1 MMIEHDG
8 IHVRNN
14 MHGGMHRAYLDAC
27 KCFLCIICVA
37 QEQAAVPAL
46 TGPWSS

>member
-1 MMIEHDG
+1 M
-8 IHVRNN
+8 RNS
-14 MHGGMHRAYLDAC
+14 MQGGMHHAYLDAC
-27 KCFLCIICVA
+27 KRFLGIICVA